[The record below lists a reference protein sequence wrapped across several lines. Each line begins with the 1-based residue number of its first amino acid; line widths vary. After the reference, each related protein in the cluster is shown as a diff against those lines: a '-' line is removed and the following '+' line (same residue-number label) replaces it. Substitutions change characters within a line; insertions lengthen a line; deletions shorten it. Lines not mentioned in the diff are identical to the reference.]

1 MMKGERKMKKRTDVL
16 RSGLIAAPLFLM
28 AVLFAG
34 GIASASA
41 ADVWPI
47 KQVELINPFG
57 AGGAADIQARKLAE
71 IISRDLGQPMVVR
84 NVTGAGG
91 AIAYNEVHRSK
102 PDGQTL
108 IWYSGAINTLAAR
121 KQVPYD
127 YKAFEP
133 IVGVGIETVS
143 IAVSKN
149 APWKDLKELIAY
161 AKANP
166 GKVTMGNSGMGSVTH
181 MVPLALA
188 SKAGMKITHVPFGQG
203 LAMAALMGG
212 KIDSSSQHP
221 AEVFN
226 QVKAGEVR
234 ILAISSEKR
243 ISLWPDVPTMKES
256 GVDLEF
262 DQWRGIAAPK
272 GTPQA
277 VTDKLSPL
285 VKKAVESKEWIDFAS
300 SLGSTPR
307 YLAPAAFAKFVA
319 AVDKETREIMGGAGL
334 LK

>member
-1 MMKGERKMKKRTDVL
+1 MKRRCQVFMN
-16 RSGLIAAPLFLM
+16 SLILTSLCLM
-28 AVLFAG
+28 AASLLW
-34 GIASASA
+34 GIGPAFA
-41 ADVWPI
+41 ADAWPV
-47 KQVELINPFG
+47 KQVELINPFAAG
-57 AGGAADIQARKLAE
+57 AAADIQARKLVE

-84 NVTGAGG
+84 NVLGAGG
-91 AIAYNEVHRSK
+91 AIAYSEVNRSK
-102 PDGQTL
+102 PDGYTL
-108 IWYSGAINTLAAR
+108 IWYSGAVNTLAAR
-121 KQVPYD
+121 KQIPFD
-127 YKAFEP
+127 HKAFEP
-133 IVGVGIETVS
+133 IAGVGIETVS
-143 IAVSKN
+143 IAVSKS
-149 APWKDLKELIAY
+149 APWKDFKEFIAH

-166 GKVTMGNSGMGSVTH
+166 GKATMGNSGMGSVTH
-181 MVPLALA
+181 MVPVAMA
-188 SKAGMKITHVPFGQG
+188 AKAGIKIIHVPFGTG

-234 ILAISSEKR
+234 ILAVSSEKR
-243 ISLWPDVPTMKES
+243 INIWPDVPTMKEA

-277 VTDKLSPL
+277 VVDKLSPL
-285 VKKAVESKEWIDFAS
+285 VKKAIESKEWIEFAS

-319 AVDKETREIMGGAGL
+319 EVDKETREIMQDAGL

>member
-1 MMKGERKMKKRTDVL
+1 MKIKTDVF
-16 RSGLIAAPLFLM
+16 RSGMIAAPLFLM
-28 AVLFAG
+28 AVLFVW
-34 GIASASA
+34 GIGSASA
-41 ADVWPI
+41 ADPWPV

-91 AIAYNEVHRSK
+91 AIAYNEVNRSK
-102 PDGQTL
+102 KDGYAL

-127 YKAFEP
+127 YNAFEP
-133 IVGVGIETVS
+133 IAGVGIETVS

-161 AKANP
+161 GKANP

-188 SKAGMKITHVPFGQG
+188 SKAGLKITHVPFGQG

-212 KIDSSSQHP
+212 KIESSSQHP

-256 GVDLEF
+256 GVNLEF

-277 VTDKLSPL
+277 VVDKLSPL
-285 VKKAVESKEWIDFAS
+285 IKKAVESKEWIDFAS

-307 YLAPAAFAKFVA
+307 YLAPADFAKFIA
-319 AVDKETREIMGGAGL
+319 AVDKETREIMEDAGL

>member
-1 MMKGERKMKKRTDVL
+1 MKKKIHFFKSMLVL
-16 RSGLIAAPLFLM
+16 APLFLM
-28 AVLFAG
+28 TALFG
-34 GIASASA
+34 WGVGPASA
-41 ADVWPI
+41 ADDWPV
-47 KQVELINPFG
+47 KQVELINPFAAG
-57 AGGAADIQARKLAE
+57 AAADIQARKLAE

-102 PDGQTL
+102 ADGHTL

-121 KQVPYD
+121 KQVAFD
-127 YKAFEP
+127 YHAFEP
-133 IVGVGIETVS
+133 IAGVGIETVS

-149 APWKDLKELIAY
+149 APWKDFKEFIAY
-161 AKANP
+161 CKKNT

-181 MVPLALA
+181 MVPVAMA
-188 SKAGMKITHVPFGQG
+188 SKAGIQIVHVPFGTG
-203 LAMAALMGG
+203 LAVASLMGG
-212 KIDSSSQHP
+212 KIDASSQHP
-221 AEVFN
+221 AEVFS

-234 ILAISSEKR
+234 ILAVSSEKR
-243 ISLWPDVPTMKES
+243 INIWPDVPTMKES

-262 DQWRGIAAPK
+262 DQWRGIAATK

-277 VTDKLSPL
+277 VVDKLSPL

-319 AVDKETREIMGGAGL
+319 EVDKETREIMEGAGL
-334 LK
+334 LKK

>member
-1 MMKGERKMKKRTDVL
+1 MKGEGEMTKRTDIF
-16 RSGLIAAPLFLM
+16 RSGLMAVPLFLM
-28 AVLFAG
+28 AILFVCG
-34 GIASASA
+34 TGSASA
-41 ADVWPI
+41 ADVWPV

-91 AIAYNEVHRSK
+91 AIAYNEVNRSK
-102 PDGQTL
+102 KDGYTL

-127 YKAFEP
+127 YNAFEP
-133 IVGVGIETVS
+133 IAGVGIETVS

-149 APWKDLKELIAY
+149 APWKDFKEFIAY
-161 AKANP
+161 SKANP

-188 SKAGMKITHVPFGQG
+188 AKAGLKITHVPFGQG
-203 LAMAALMGG
+203 LAMAALMGD
-212 KIDSSSQHP
+212 KINSSSQHP

-243 ISLWPDVPTMKES
+243 IALWPDVPTMKES

-277 VTDKLSPL
+277 VVDKLNPL
-285 VKKAVESKEWIDFAS
+285 IKKAIESKEWVDFAS

-307 YLAPAAFAKFVA
+307 YLAPADFAKFVA
-319 AVDKETREIMGGAGL
+319 TVDKETREIMEGAGL